1 MVVARGFSE
10 EFLLLLGYS
19 GVVPCE
25 YGRLMSMPVIRG
37 YVEQPNGK
45 TLAELWDQPD
55 TVLPELWPLRELRQ
69 VTSAPTGWLTVVENF
84 FLEERHGGRE
94 CVLIRPDDEEPALRE
109 VRWIGRD
116 LGNVAIFDKRG
127 FEDGLSATDS
137 DVKSEFF
144 IQVRKPSGASLPF
157 AEVAF
162 PFLWYWKAFPTANGW
177 KYLNGAGR
185 EQDLIRWEL
194 AEDAWK
200 VEVRALELRSYLAA
214 CGRSAVVQV
223 DYVTMI
229 EHDPIDR
236 IDDELNSDWAHLD
249 FHALHEPGLS
259 RPVFSRIC
267 GQYLVTGKRTS
278 RLPRFEERQED
289 RDYPDFIYDVD
300 PETGTVLSH
309 TCDPNQLGS
318 NFDQDNSRLHY
329 LTAVCFRREV
339 LQPYGLE
346 PNKYRITATRLE
358 CLDLWGLS
366 ISINTAGQVEVYL
379 GDLGSDLP
387 SEEWGHWKTH
397 NVVPEG
403 ATEEGRFRRD
413 FLNQWASSSDPV
425 GDLRRARERASEA
438 SEKLLGRPLWK
449 PLNGD
454 LKAEFGSLIGPLS
467 DDIVSLNQPVLVLT
481 RVLIDAIDNKALKTI
496 ITAESGEQS
505 LQSLRKLVNLL
516 GADEDPTEILGA
528 LQRYRSKS
536 GIAHFAG
543 SNRDKAAADLE
554 ITDMSPYEAFTS
566 IVKRLTVCLNELT
579 VLIELFIERRA
590 RSETSG

>member
-1 MVVARGFSE
+1 MN
-10 EFLLLLGYS
+10 
-19 GVVPCE
+19 
-25 YGRLMSMPVIRG
+25 MPVIRG
-37 YVEQPNGK
+37 YLEQPHGT
-45 TLAELWDQPD
+45 TLAELWHQPEA
-55 TVLPELWPLRELRQ
+55 LPPELWPLRELQQ
-69 VTSAPTGWLTVVENF
+69 VTSGPKGWLTLAEHF
-84 FLEERHGGRE
+84 YRDERHGGRG
-94 CVLIRPDDEEPALRE
+94 CVLIRPDGEEKALRE

-116 LGNVAIFDKRG
+116 LGNVEIFDKRG
-127 FEDGLSATDS
+127 FEDGLTATDS
-137 DVKSEFF
+137 GTESEFF

-157 AEVAF
+157 VEVAF
-162 PFLWYWKAFPTANGW
+162 PFLWYWKAFPTTGGW
-177 KYLNGAGR
+177 KYLNRAGR

-200 VEVRALELRSYLAA
+200 VEVRSLELRSYLAA
-214 CGRSAVVQV
+214 CNRTAVVQV

-229 EHDPIDR
+229 DHDPIDR
-236 IDDELNSDWAHLD
+236 INDDFRNDWAHFD
-249 FHALHEPGLS
+249 FHALHEPGLD
-259 RPVFSRIC
+259 RPVFSRIW
-267 GQYLVTGKRTS
+267 GQYLVTGQRTS
-278 RLPRFEERQED
+278 RLPRFEERKED

-300 PETGTVLSH
+300 PESGAILSH
-309 TCDPNQLGS
+309 SCDPDQLGS

-397 NVVPEG
+397 NVPPEG
-403 ATEEGRFRRD
+403 ATEEGRVRRD
-413 FLNQWASSSDPV
+413 FLNQWASSDDPV
-425 GDLRRARERASEA
+425 GDLRRARERAAAA
-438 SEKLLGRPLWK
+438 SEKLMGKPLWK

-454 LKAEFGSLIGPLS
+454 LKAEFASLMGPLS
-467 DDIVSLNQPVLVLT
+467 DDIVSLSQPVLVLT
-481 RVLIDAIDNKALKTI
+481 RVLIDAIDTKALKTI

-505 LQSLRKLVNLL
+505 LQLLRKLVKLL

-536 GIAHFAG
+536 GIAHYAG
-543 SNRDKAAADLE
+543 SDRVKAAADLG
-554 ITDMSPYEAFTS
+554 ITDTAPYEAFVS
-566 IVKRLTVCLNELT
+566 IVTRLTGCLNELT
-579 VLIELFIERRA
+579 ILMEFYLER
-590 RSETSG
+590 SSSTEKDG